1 MKFLWQQIPSPI
13 ISEILCQNSFDGI
26 VIDTEHGG
34 YNTETLSNCIQVITL
49 NKKKCFVRLTEV
61 NKTLIRQCLD
71 AGCDG
76 LIFSTIENV
85 KQVNLVKEYSL
96 YPKYGGKRGL
106 GLVRENLWGLNS
118 LISKKPK
125 LICQIETVKGIDNL
139 PDILLKNTFDY
150 YMIGPYDLSASI
162 GKPGM
167 FNSKEYAYQ
176 VKRIKDMVPG
186 YKMAVH
192 IPCNIEKEL
201 KKYKDYGI
209 IALGMDT
216 TFIIEKC
223 KEAQDYA

>member
-96 YPKYGGKRGL
+96 
-106 GLVRENLWGLNS
+106 N
-118 LISKKPK
+118 
-125 LICQIETVKGIDNL
+125 
-139 PDILLKNTFDY
+139 DY
-150 YMIGPYDLSASI
+150 H
-162 GKPGM
+162 
-167 FNSKEYAYQ
+167 Q
-176 VKRIKDMVPG
+176 
-186 YKMAVH
+186 
-192 IPCNIEKEL
+192 
-201 KKYKDYGI
+201 
-209 IALGMDT
+209 
-216 TFIIEKC
+216 EKC
-223 KEAQDYA
+223 RLLRNNKHLLTILTMCSHF